1 MTCIDQLSQEG
12 MQPQAQTHSE
22 EAIPEGLTAEGWLAS
37 ALPAAG
43 TMGSSLNLAGHKTG
57 HTAGHGVCPSPHLLL
72 TEIAL
77 QSVNHHD

>member
-12 MQPQAQTHSE
+12 MQPQAQISSE
-22 EAIPEGLTAEGWLAS
+22 EVPEGLTAEGWPAS

-43 TMGSSLNLAGHKTG
+43 TMGSSLNLAGHKAG

-77 QSVNHHD
+77 QSVNNHD